1 MGPLPQTFKLVWH
14 DTPDDIIAQYEQT
27 VRDDLMRYVIDDIE
41 QPNDLVFHLVFLTK
55 DYDGPNVIVWGKD
68 DAYHCQYEA
77 VTKWSSDDGQQ

>member
-1 MGPLPQTFKLVWH
+1 MDPLPQIFKLVWH
-14 DTPDDIIAQYEQT
+14 DTSDDIIAQYEQT

-77 VTKWSSDDGQQ
+77 TMKWERDNE